1 MLLQVVRLLFLL
13 YDDCFKKTVRIK
25 EKEAGQF

>member
-1 MLLQVVRLLFLL
+1 MLLQVIRLLFLL
-13 YDDCFKKTVRIK
+13 YDCLKKKTVRIK

>member
-1 MLLQVVRLLFLL
+1 MLLQVIRLLFLV
-13 YDDCFKKTVRIK
+13 YDCFKKMVRIK